1 MRFDVR
7 SARFRFSRPRV
18 RRAGVHDGFAFVQR
32 ERRGEL
38 ELALR
43 RDASEAPRLGER
55 RSSLRATLGRRVRR
69 GRPQA
74 SQAREEGAQGGEEG
88 GEKGRASARKR
99 RSARGNAPS
108 ASARTAGEARP
119 RPHAPGD
126 SDAIPEIAG
135 GTRRAKRGQ
144 TRRGSRQSR
153 RRASVRAKAAAEAE
167 TAAAETAAAE
177 AAAAVAD
184 AAPPVPGFGAAMT
197 LEQYRALAAAKP
209 HMKGT
214 FHATPQEEKDAAE
227 DKAKKGWW
235 PCQSYRCTRGSGA
248 NHMNPKY
255 AEKCQQ
261 CGAMKPLGAGSEVF
275 HNNISDEQYLKNQ
288 SRRVGK

>member
-1 MRFDVR
+1 M
-7 SARFRFSRPRV
+7 
-18 RRAGVHDGFAFVQR
+18 
-32 ERRGEL
+32 
-38 ELALR
+38 
-43 RDASEAPRLGER
+43 
-55 RSSLRATLGRRVRR
+55 RR

-88 GEKGRASARKR
+88 GEKGAQAREER
-99 RSARGNAPS
+99 
-108 ASARTAGEARP
+108 GEARAETRKREARADGRRSPTPPP
-119 RPHAPGD
+119 RAGGLEMR
-126 SDAIPEIAG
+126 SREIADAE
-135 GTRRAKRGQ
+135 RAAREEEAKRDAEAAKAAAE
-144 TRRGSRQSR
+144 
-153 RRASVRAKAAAEAE
+153 RASKAAKAAAEAE

-275 HNNISDEQYLKNQ
+275 HNNISDEQYLKTNPDVWESDARQ
-288 SRRVGK
+288 RG

>member
-1 MRFDVR
+1 LR
-7 SARFRFSRPRV
+7 S
-18 RRAGVHDGFAFVQR
+18 
-32 ERRGEL
+32 
-38 ELALR
+38 
-43 RDASEAPRLGER
+43 
-55 RSSLRATLGRRVRR
+55 
-69 GRPQA
+69 
-74 SQAREEGAQGGEEG
+74 
-88 GEKGRASARKR
+88 
-99 RSARGNAPS
+99 
-108 ASARTAGEARP
+108 
-119 RPHAPGD
+119 
-126 SDAIPEIAG
+126 G
-135 GTRRAKRGQ
+135 GTRRRCHDSESDGSSSESDSRSGGCGGGDRKRRKREKKERKAAKKAAKKARKRERKEEKRARKRAKREARADG
-144 TRRGSRQSR
+144 RRSPTPPPRAGGLEMRSREIADAER
-153 RRASVRAKAAAEAE
+153 AAREEEAKRDAEAAKAAAERASEAAKAAAEAE

-197 LEQYRALAAAKP
+197 LEQYRTLAAAKP